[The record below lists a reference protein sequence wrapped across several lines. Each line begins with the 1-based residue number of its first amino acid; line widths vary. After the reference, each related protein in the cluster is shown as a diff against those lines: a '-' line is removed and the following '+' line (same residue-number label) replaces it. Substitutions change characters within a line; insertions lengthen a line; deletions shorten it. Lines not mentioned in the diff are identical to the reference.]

1 MKKIGEATWTAEQME
16 TLTRLWNSGLSGSRI
31 APQVGFSR
39 GAVLG
44 KLSRLGLLKTRK
56 TTMRPG
62 ARLLWPD
69 GKVEELRR
77 LCAKRSLKEIA
88 AVLEVSVDVARRKI
102 RSLGLVCVRARSRA
116 RPVVWTDEK
125 TALLRRLRDEGCS
138 LAEIAVA
145 CGVGETSISRKVRS
159 PGLPVRRYARPTI
172 WTDEKVGHLR
182 QLRMEGKTVEEA
194 ALALGVTPDAVQT
207 KIRDLKR
214 RAPARRILHATAPS
228 SPLNSRTCARLR
240 RSPRRRRE

>member
-1 MKKIGEATWTAEQME
+1 MKKVGETTWTAEQTE
-16 TLTRLWNSGLSGSRI
+16 TLTRLWNSGLTAALI
-31 APQVGFSR
+31 APQVDFSR

-69 GKVEELRR
+69 EKVEELRR

-102 RSLGLVCVRARSRA
+102 RSLGLICVRARARA

-125 TALLRRLRDEGCS
+125 TALLRRLRDEGES
-138 LAEIAVA
+138 LAKIAAA
-145 CGVGETSISRKVRS
+145 CGVNETSVSGKVRS
-159 PGLPVRRYARPTI
+159 LGLPVRRYARPTI

-194 ALALGVTPDAVQT
+194 ALALGVTPDAVRT
-207 KIRDLKR
+207 KTRGLKR
-214 RAPARRILHATAPS
+214 RAPSKRILRTTARARARPAPAEPLPPPS
-228 SPLNSRTCARLR
+228 
-240 RSPRRRRE
+240 

>member
-1 MKKIGEATWTAEQME
+1 MKKIGETTWTAEQTE
-16 TLTRLWNSGLSGSRI
+16 TLTRLWNSGLTAALI
-31 APQVGFSR
+31 APQVDFSR

-69 GKVEELRR
+69 EKVEELRR
-77 LCAKRSLKEIA
+77 LCAKRSSLKEIA

-102 RSLGLVCVRARSRA
+102 RSLGLICVRARARA

-125 TALLRRLRDEGCS
+125 TALLRRLRDEGES
-138 LAEIAVA
+138 LAKIAAA
-145 CGVGETSISRKVRS
+145 CGVNETSVSGKVRS
-159 PGLPVRRYARPTI
+159 LGLPVRRYARPTI

-194 ALALGVTPDAVQT
+194 ALALGVTPDAVRT
-207 KIRDLKR
+207 KTRGLKR
-214 RAPARRILHATAPS
+214 RAPSKRILRTTA
-228 SPLNSRTCARLR
+228 RARAR
-240 RSPRRRRE
+240 PAPADP

>member
-1 MKKIGEATWTAEQME
+1 MKKIGETTWTAEQTE
-16 TLTRLWNSGLSGSRI
+16 ALTRLWNSGLTAALI
-31 APQVGFSR
+31 APQVDFSR

-69 GKVEELRR
+69 EKVEELRR
-77 LCAKRSLKEIA
+77 LCAKRSSLKEIA

-102 RSLGLVCVRARSRA
+102 RSLGLICVRARARA

-125 TALLRRLRDEGCS
+125 TALLRRLRDEGES
-138 LAEIAVA
+138 LAKIAAA
-145 CGVGETSISRKVRS
+145 CGVNETSVSGKVRS
-159 PGLPVRRYARPTI
+159 LGLPVRRYARPTI

-182 QLRMEGKTVEEA
+182 RLRMEGKTVEEA
-194 ALALGVTPDAVQT
+194 ALALGVTPDAVRT
-207 KIRDLKR
+207 KTRGLKR
-214 RAPARRILHATAPS
+214 RAPSKRILRTPARDRARPAPAD
-228 SPLNSRTCARLR
+228 P
-240 RSPRRRRE
+240 

>member
-1 MKKIGEATWTAEQME
+1 MKKIGETIWTAEQTE
-16 TLTRLWNSGLSGSRI
+16 TLTRLWNSGLTAALI
-31 APQVGFSR
+31 APQVDFSR

-44 KLSRLGLLKTRK
+44 KLSRLGLLKTR
-56 TTMRPG
+56 TTAMRPG

-69 GKVEELRR
+69 EKVEELRG

-102 RSLGLVCVRARSRA
+102 RSLGLICVRARARA

-125 TALLRRLRDEGCS
+125 TALLRRLRDEGES
-138 LAEIAVA
+138 LAKIAAA
-145 CGVGETSISRKVRS
+145 CGVNETSVSNKVRLL
-159 PGLPVRRYARPTI
+159 GLPVRRYARPTI

-194 ALALGVTPDAVQT
+194 ALALGVTPDAVRT
-207 KIRDLKR
+207 KIRGLKR
-214 RAPARRILHATAPS
+214 RPPARRIVHAT
-228 SPLNSRTCARLR
+228 TTT
-240 RSPRRRRE
+240 